1 MQTRITARHFE
12 APDGLRSHVTRSLR
26 RLERYFDRA
35 RDAHVVLT
43 EGGLP
48 VADKRAEIAITASH
62 QTFMS
67 AWAADNHEAAVDGAV
82 RLLRR
87 QAVRHKE
94 RRRRRRGAMPE
105 VLAE

>member
-12 APDGLRSHVTRSLR
+12 ASDGLRSHVTRSLS

-43 EGGLP
+43 EGGPSLP
-48 VADKRAEIAITASH
+48 GKRAEIALSASR
-62 QTFMS
+62 QTFKS
-67 AWAADNHEAAVDGAV
+67 AWAANNHEAAVDGAV

-87 QAVRHKE
+87 QAMRWKE
-94 RRRRRRGAMPE
+94 RRRRRRAAPPE
-105 VLAE
+105 AAPE